1 MRIPRFVLV
10 LSAVLLAVP
19 AAMGQSQGSIRGLI
33 VDPTGAPVPEAGLT
47 LTSEATGIERI
58 ATGGARGEFT
68 LSNLPPGSY
77 RVLIEQ
83 AGYRAYAAN
92 VELQVNQE
100 LWLDVALAVGEVSEE
115 IEVIAPRVPID
126 RQSATLGTIIDTRQL
141 KGLPLDGRN
150 FLELSLLAPGTA
162 SAPQGSASSQRGD
175 FAFTVNGGREDAQ
188 SFILDGVHNVDP
200 KLNTP
205 GVRPPIDAIREFEMV
220 TGNYDASFGR
230 NAAGQ
235 VNVVTQS
242 GTNTVHGTAYGFF
255 RTEALDARNFLAP
268 DSGADPEF
276 DRRQYGLSIGGPI
289 VRDRMFFFADYE
301 RTRLREGIT
310 RVTNVPTQAERNG
323 NFSESLLPPPN
334 NFLTGQ
340 PFPENTIP
348 AYFIHPVGQAIANLY
363 PLPNRASPNAN
374 YVSSP
379 ILKDDIDHFDARV
392 DRNFGNGA
400 TFSSRYSFSDRR
412 LFEPFASSVSVPGY
426 GTDVPRRGQNLAVGL
441 TQPFGGRTINELRFG
456 YTRVGI
462 GVLHENRGNSINQA
476 IGLPELS
483 SNPRDFGLSQI
494 AVIGFSPLGDEF
506 TTPQESAAETFQVL
520 DTVSWSSGP
529 HLIETGFDF
538 RYIRQNGFRDVQ
550 SRGFLNFSNRYVT
563 GNALAD
569 LLLGFP
575 EVTGGARVDN
585 PQHLRSTSWS
595 AFLQDSYKAT
605 PRLTITGGLRY
616 EHIGPAVDTRN
627 RANLYD
633 PETGSLMPV
642 GTATMPR
649 GGYETDRNNIGPRI
663 GVAWTPDA
671 TGETVIRGGYG
682 IYYNQGAL
690 ATGEGLYF
698 NRPFFDFSLF
708 FPLGRGLPAPTLS
721 DPYPA
726 NFPYPTPPSATG
738 YQRDLRT
745 PWLEHW
751 SVSVQRQLGAT
762 RALEVAYVGSRGH
775 DLITGRDVNQPAPT
789 ALQFPNPRPNPFFD
803 DVTLIES
810 RGRSDYDALQIKFQ
824 QRFDRGLSI
833 LSAYTLSQ
841 SNDDASG
848 FFASTGDPNFPQ
860 DSRNPDLEYARS
872 SFDVRHRYSTS
883 FAWELPFGE
892 GRPLDDGGALSA
904 IFGNMEIQGIVTLQ
918 GGRPFTVAL
927 LPEVDNSNTGRST
940 LGFGAND
947 RPNVTGNPELPEPTA
962 ELWFNTAAFETPPFG
977 SFGSAGRNMLEG
989 PGYANLNVALTR
1001 NIEIGE
1007 SAEIQLRAE
1016 GFNLFNRTNLDLP
1029 DAFLG
1034 SPTFGQVV
1042 TAGSPRRCQLGFKL
1056 IF

>member
-1 MRIPRFVLV
+1 MRIAGLALV

-33 VDPTGAPVPEAGLT
+33 VDATGAPVPEADLT
-47 LTSEATGIERI
+47 LRGEATGIERI

-83 AGYRAYAAN
+83 AGYSAYAAN
-92 VELQVNQE
+92 VELQVNRE

-115 IEVIAPRVPID
+115 IEVVAPRVPID

-242 GTNTVHGTAYGFF
+242 GTNAVHGTAYGFF

-289 VRDRMFFFADYE
+289 VRDRLFFFADYE
-301 RTRLREGIT
+301 HTRLREGIT

-348 AYFIHPVGQAIANLY
+348 AYFIDPVGQAIANLY

-379 ILKDDIDHFDARV
+379 ILTDDIDHFDVRV

-441 TQPFGGRTINELRFG
+441 TQPFGARTINELRFG

-483 SNPRDFGLSQI
+483 SNPRNFGLSQI
-494 AVIGFSPLGDEF
+494 AIVGFSPLGDEF

-529 HLIETGFDF
+529 HLIEAGFDF

-595 AFLQDSYKAT
+595 AFLQDSYKVT
-605 PRLTITGGLRY
+605 PRLTITAGLRY
-616 EHIGPAVDTRN
+616 EHIGPAVDTQN

-663 GVAWTPDA
+663 GVAWTPDSS
-671 TGETVIRGGYG
+671 GETVIRGGYG

-698 NRPFFDFSLF
+698 NQPFFDFNLF

-918 GGRPFTVAL
+918 SGRPFTVAL

-947 RPNVTGNPELPEPTA
+947 RPNVNGDPELPDPTA
-962 ELWFNTAAFETPPFG
+962 ERWFDTAAFETPPFG

>member
-1 MRIPRFVLV
+1 MRIPRFTLV
-10 LSAVLLAVP
+10 LSAVLFAVP

-33 VDPTGAPVPEAGLT
+33 VDPTGAPVPEAVLT
-47 LTSEATGIERI
+47 LTSEAKGVERI

-68 LSNLPPGSY
+68 LSNLQPDFY

-83 AGYRAYAAN
+83 VGYRSYVAN

-100 LWLDVALAVGEVSEE
+100 IWLDVALAVGDVSEE

-205 GVRPPIDAIREFEMV
+205 GVRPPIDAIREFEIV

-242 GTNTVHGTAYGFF
+242 GTNAVHGTAYGFF

-289 VRDRMFFFADYE
+289 VRDRLFFFADYE
-301 RTRLREGIT
+301 HTRLREGIT

-363 PLPNRASPNAN
+363 PLPNRESPNAN

-379 ILKDDIDHFDARV
+379 ILNDDIDHFDVRV

-483 SNPRDFGLSQI
+483 SNARNFGLSQI

-585 PQHLRSTSWS
+585 PQHLRSTAWS
-595 AFLQDSYKAT
+595 AFLQDSYKVT
-605 PRLTITGGLRY
+605 PRLTITAGLRY
-616 EHIGPAVDTRN
+616 EHIGPAVDTTN

-633 PETGSLMPV
+633 PETGSLLPV
-642 GTATMPR
+642 GTGAMPR

-671 TGETVIRGGYG
+671 AGETVIRGGYG

-698 NRPFFDFSLF
+698 NQPFFAFSLF
-708 FPLGRGLPAPTLS
+708 FPLGRGLPAPTLT
-721 DPYPA
+721 DPYPE

-775 DLITGRDVNQPAPT
+775 DLITGRDINQPAPT

-833 LSAYTLSQ
+833 LSAYTLSE
-841 SNDDASG
+841 SYDDASG

-918 GGRPFTVAL
+918 SGRPFTVAL

-947 RPNVTGNPELPEPTA
+947 RPNVTGNPELPDPTA
-962 ELWFNTAAFETPPFG
+962 ELWFNTAAFETPPYG